1 MVGNFS
7 TVQPTMCN
15 EYSNKE
21 QEFVFCVKGR
31 PFGCLVSPHLPTPTS
46 TIIDYNLVRDIGIK
60 MSDLQYTKFSF
71 GGQKMRILGKVSIT
85 VQTIHEGLAS
95 GNFHLKAS
103 VVLDLFKNFEIESIA
118 GVKLEKQL
126 EGGNSN
132 NCTYSGALSTG
143 SSAPSTPRSSPPPS
157 PARSATPPRA
167 RSPTPPPPP
176 APRSPPGFPAQPQH
190 RGAVPKKANDR
201 PYVTRKPRISV
212 SMLTALPD
220 DTIRGRNIHHLEEA
234 FCNADIMT
242 DANRELRALH
252 EADPQGRVTVDE
264 NRVMTFTTTGGLQ
277 YELGHARNRCNPA
290 MCQDR
295 TENMPNNCGYLVGQW
310 LIPYGFKPC
319 GPNCR
324 AAYCLCIND
333 Y

>member
-126 EGGNSN
+126 EGRNSN
-132 NCTYSGALSTG
+132 N
-143 SSAPSTPRSSPPPS
+143 
-157 PARSATPPRA
+157 
-167 RSPTPPPPP
+167 
-176 APRSPPGFPAQPQH
+176 
-190 RGAVPKKANDR
+190 
-201 PYVTRKPRISV
+201 
-212 SMLTALPD
+212 
-220 DTIRGRNIHHLEEA
+220 
-234 FCNADIMT
+234 
-242 DANRELRALH
+242 
-252 EADPQGRVTVDE
+252 
-264 NRVMTFTTTGGLQ
+264 FT
-277 YELGHARNRCNPA
+277 A
-290 MCQDR
+290 MCA
-295 TENMPNNCGYLVGQW
+295 TTL
-310 LIPYGFKPC
+310 PYCASLYASVPLHDTCTPSF
-319 GPNCR
+319 
-324 AAYCLCIND
+324 
-333 Y
+333 